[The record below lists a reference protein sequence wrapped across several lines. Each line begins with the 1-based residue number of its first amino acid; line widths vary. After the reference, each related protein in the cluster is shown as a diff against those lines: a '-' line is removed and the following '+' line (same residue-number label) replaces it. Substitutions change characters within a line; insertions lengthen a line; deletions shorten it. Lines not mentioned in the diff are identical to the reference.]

1 MDRIRLLAA
10 LTNGTLV
17 FGLYTAAWG
26 TPSLGIASLEL
37 TLAVGAGLSTW
48 YALRRLT
55 RPLLR

>member
-1 MDRIRLLAA
+1 MERIRLLAA

-26 TPSLGIASLEL
+26 TPSLGIAFLEL
-37 TLAVGAGLSTW
+37 TLAAGAGLSTW

-55 RPLLR
+55 RRVA